1 MDKLKELL
9 DELTLTNKPYS
20 IEIKLNFDN
29 DRLKNESSET
39 LVKVHA
45 IRKGFFFLTIL

>member
-9 DELTLTNKPYS
+9 DELTLKNKPYS

-29 DRLKNESSET
+29 DRPKYESSET
-39 LVKVHA
+39 LVKIHA
-45 IRKGFFFLTIL
+45 IEKGFFFY